1 MNTQT
6 LPFEMRRPASNNATN
21 DPRWEAVLARDVASD
36 GKFVYAVRSTKIYCR
51 PVCPSRRPRR
61 DQVEFFSAS
70 AAAESAGFRACRRC
84 KPNAALNELDATS
97 AAETGVV
104 NRVCRE
110 IERNDEGRPNLS
122 ALSKLV
128 GTSPHA
134 LLRLFRRRMGIT
146 PRQYADALRLRR
158 LKSTLKRGS
167 DVTTALYDAG
177 YGSSSRLYE
186 QADAQLGMTPSTY
199 RDGGRGMK
207 IAYTI
212 EPSAVG
218 RILVGATERGISAVY
233 LGDTDRALENQLRKE
248 YPRAEIRR
256 DSNSLGK
263 WVRAIASHL
272 KGVSQ
277 SVNLPIDV
285 QATAFQRRVWEE
297 LRSIP
302 YGATRSYNQIAAA
315 IGSPR
320 ARRAVAN
327 ACASNRVAI
336 VVPCHRVVRQDGALS
351 GYRWGAERKRALLAN
366 EKRVGGRTA
375 ASASATAD

>member
-6 LPFEMRRPASNNATN
+6 LPFEMRRSVSTN
-21 DPRWEAVLARDVASD
+21 STSDPRWEAVLARDDASN

-61 DQVEFFSAS
+61 DQVEFFGVP

-84 KPNAALNELDATS
+84 KPNVALNEVDS
-97 AAETGVV
+97 CRVAETGVV
-104 NRVCRE
+104 NRICRE
-110 IERNDEGRPNLS
+110 IERNDEGVPNLS
-122 ALSKLV
+122 ALSKLA

-146 PRQYADALRLRR
+146 PRQYADAVRLRR
-158 LKSTLKRGS
+158 LKKTLKKGS

-212 EPSAVG
+212 EPSAIG
-218 RILVGATERGISAVY
+218 RLLVGATERGISAVY
-233 LGDTDRALENQLRKE
+233 LGDNDRALESQLRKE
-248 YPRAEIRR
+248 YPRAELRR
-256 DSNSLGK
+256 ESNSLGK
-263 WVRAIASHL
+263 WVRAIASLL
-272 KGVSQ
+272 KGAKQ
-277 SVNLPIDV
+277 NLDLPIDV

-297 LRSIP
+297 LRKIP
-302 YGATRSYNQIAAA
+302 YGSTRSYNQIAAS
-315 IGSPR
+315 IGRPR
-320 ARRAVAN
+320 ATRAVAN

-336 VVPCHRVVRQDGALS
+336 VVPCHRVVRQGGAIS

-366 EKRVGGRTA
+366 EKHAAEKSA
-375 ASASATAD
+375 ASVSAD